1 MKKII
6 IIGGVAIGATAA
18 ARLRRRSEQDHIIM
32 FEKDEYIS
40 FANCG
45 LPYYIGET
53 ITDRNKLIVQQVEG
67 MSKRYNL
74 DIRNNSEVI
83 SINREAKT
91 VTVFNKKENKEYTE
105 SYDKLIIGTGSKPIK
120 PPFEG
125 MSEANNIMT
134 LRNIPDTDAIKAMVD
149 KNDVE
154 NITVVGGGF
163 IGVEVAENLVERGKN
178 VTLVDLADQV
188 LAPFDF
194 EMAQIL
200 HAKLES
206 KGIKLLLGQKMAGF
220 ANQGKI
226 VKLESGI
233 EIPTDLTVLAIGV
246 SPESKLAVDA
256 GLEVNERNAI
266 KVNEYMQTSD
276 ENIFAGGDAIA
287 VQHYLDSS
295 KEVYIPLAWPANRQA
310 RLIAD
315 NVNGDN
321 VKYPGTLG
329 SSVLKVF
336 ELTAAATGASEKL
349 LKMWNMKYEILHIHR
364 GNHASYYP
372 GASNIAMKLLFNPEN
387 GQIYGAQAIGPNG
400 TEKRIDVIATA
411 IKGKLTVEDL
421 IDLELTYAPPFNS
434 AKDPVNIAGY
444 VASNLM
450 DGSTKQVQ
458 WNELDEK
465 LAAGAVLIDVRT
477 SAENE
482 FGNIPG
488 NINVDLDTLRDQL
501 DTLLQYKDKEV
512 IVHCAVGFRGY
523 LAEQILRQ
531 NGFTNVA
538 NLAGGYTTYSSSK
551 YQLKGLDL
559 KK

>member
-18 ARLRRRSEQDHIIM
+18 ARLRRKSEEDHIIM

-91 VTVFNKKENKEYTE
+91 VTVLNRKESKEYTE

-125 MSEANNIMT
+125 MSEASNIMT

-149 KNDVE
+149 KSDVK

-200 HAKLES
+200 HTKLEN
-206 KGIKLLLGQKMAGF
+206 KGVKLLLGQKMAGF

-233 EIPTDLTVLAIGV
+233 EIPSDLTVLAIGV

-315 NVNGDN
+315 NVNGDK

-364 GNHASYYP
+364 GNHAGYYP
-372 GASNIAMKLLFNPEN
+372 GAANIAMKLIFNPEN

-465 LAAGAVLIDVRT
+465 LSAGAVLIDVRT

-488 NINVDLDTLRDQL
+488 NINIDLDTLRDKL
-501 DTLLQYKDKEV
+501 DTISQYKDKEV
-512 IVHCAVGFRGY
+512 ILHCAVGFRGY

-531 NGFTNVA
+531 NGFKNVA
-538 NLAGGYTTYSSSK
+538 NLAGGYTTYSSAK
-551 YQLKGLDL
+551 YQLKGMNL